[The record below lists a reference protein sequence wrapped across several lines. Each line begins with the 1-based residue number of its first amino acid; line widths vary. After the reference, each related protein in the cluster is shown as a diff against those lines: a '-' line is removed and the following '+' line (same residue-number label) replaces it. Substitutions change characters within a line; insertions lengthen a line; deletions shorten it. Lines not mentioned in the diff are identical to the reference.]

1 MKITAKQYAESL
13 YEAVKEKKDS
23 QIKDAIKN
31 FFNILIQNN
40 DIVKTED
47 IVKEFEK
54 IWNIEEGIIEAE
66 VISAKE
72 LDNKIIK
79 LLNNYIAELSGAEKV
94 NLKQKINKNILGGV
108 IIKFEDKILDGSLR
122 ARLNKLRVKMTK

>member
-40 DIVKTED
+40 DIVKAEE

-54 IWNIEEGIIEAE
+54 IWNIEEEIIEAE
-66 VISAKE
+66 VVSAKE
-72 LDNKIIK
+72 LDNSIVK
-79 LLNNYIAELSGAEKV
+79 LLNNYITELSGAGKVILNQKV
-94 NLKQKINKNILGGV
+94 NKDILGGV

-122 ARLNKLRVKMTK
+122 MRLRKLKKEMVK